1 MRIIV
6 VGVGE
11 VGFRLAKVLSAEGH
25 DVNVVENNDER
36 IGRAEAELDARVV
49 RGSGARPQ
57 TLYDAG
63 VVPGCNVDYLIAC
76 TERDEVNIL
85 SCMIARRG
93 GVKHVVA
100 RARSMEFTDSLDWA
114 DSLGIDMMF
123 SPERSVAREILELL
137 SVSSAVHTAEL
148 LDGRAAIYAFRLSP
162 DSPLVDMSLMEFRKR
177 NPDLIAVVVYI
188 ERGEEDDII
197 PNGSTVLKKD
207 DLCYVVSYREQVWR
221 LEKLFQLKATRSL
234 KRVFIVGG
242 GKLGFQVARRLRMAY
257 KGIEVRLIDKDREK
271 CERLAA
277 ELPDVLVLSGDG
289 ADETLLRG
297 EGIDGADGYVAATDS
312 DEVNMIYCAVAK
324 SLGAVKCIA
333 VVRRA
338 LYQSMPDH
346 LPLDAVVD
354 PNEALASVILRYIRY
369 PGHSKALS
377 IIERIDA
384 EMLEIV
390 LPSDTPLAGRAL
402 MDLNVPQG
410 VLVALVGR
418 ERKNVFVPVGK
429 TIFEPEDHVILFA
442 STDRMPQAAEFFGSG
457 VGSRRKFDKSEEV
470 PE

>member
-1 MRIIV
+1 MKIV
-6 VGVGE
+6 VVGAGE
-11 VGFRLAKVLSAEGH
+11 VGFRLVKTLSTEGH
-25 DVNVVENNDER
+25 DVNVVENNEER
-36 IGRAEAELDARVV
+36 AMRAEAELDARVV

-63 VVPGCNVDYLIAC
+63 VVSGCNIDYLIAC

-85 SCMIARRG
+85 SCLIARLG
-93 GVKHVVA
+93 GVKRVVA

-148 LDGRAAIYAFRLSP
+148 LDGRAAIYAFRVAQ
-162 DSPLVDMSLMEFRKR
+162 DSPLVGCSLMEFRR
-177 NPDLIAVVVYI
+177 QNPDLIAVVVYI
-188 ERGEEDDII
+188 ERGDENDII
-197 PNGSTVLKKD
+197 PNGATVLKKD

-221 LEKLFQLKATRSL
+221 LEKLFQLKTTRSL

-242 GKLGFQVARRLRMAY
+242 GKLGFQVARRLRDAY
-257 KGIEVRLIDKDREK
+257 KGVEVRLIDKDRDK

-289 ADETLLRG
+289 ADEGLLSQ
-297 EGIDGADGYVAATDS
+297 EGIDEADGYVAATDS
-312 DEVNMIYCAVAK
+312 DEVNMIYCSVAK
-324 SLGAVKCIA
+324 SMGARKCIA
-333 VVRRA
+333 VVRRS
-338 LYQSMPDH
+338 LYQEMPDH
-346 LPLDAVVD
+346 LPIDAVVD

-377 IIERIDA
+377 IIEKINA
-384 EMLEIV
+384 EMLELV
-390 LPSDTPLAGRAL
+390 LPQDTPLAGRAL
-402 MDLNVPQG
+402 MDLNIPQG

-418 ERKNVFVPVGK
+418 TRKNVFVPVGK
-429 TIFEPEDHVILFA
+429 TIFEPLDHVILFA
-442 STDRMPQAAEFFGSG
+442 STERMPVAAEFFGLG
-457 VGSRRKFDKSEEV
+457 WHGGKHGHND
-470 PE
+470 P